1 MKKLLIVALEN
12 EFNGDLLPEDWAVV
26 YTGVGKVNA
35 AIYTCVAIG
44 IHNPDIIVN
53 YGTAGGLTDVS
64 GLIEIKAVLQRDMDA
79 TPLAERGLTP
89 GEKIGVEICDTTGT
103 EYVCATGD
111 SFVTEKDPWLTN
123 LGVDVVDMEAYAIAK
138 VADYAG
144 IPFRCWKYI
153 SDNADESAADVWE
166 ENAGGGEQQFL
177 QDVVFGEFSSVRRRY
192 H

>member
-1 MKKLLIVALEN
+1 
-12 EFNGDLLPEDWAVV
+12 
-26 YTGVGKVNA
+26 
-35 AIYTCVAIG
+35 
-44 IHNPDIIVN
+44 
-53 YGTAGGLTDVS
+53 
-64 GLIEIKAVLQRDMDA
+64 
-79 TPLAERGLTP
+79 
-89 GEKIGVEICDTTGT
+89 
-103 EYVCATGD
+103 
-111 SFVTEKDPWLTN
+111 
-123 LGVDVVDMEAYAIAK
+123 MEAYAIAK